1 MSNSLKRNILASII
15 ILLILTSVSAAA
27 QGLFTTPKSLVKA
40 EGYLSRNAFHPGS
53 TGYLAIKA
61 TIKDGWHI
69 NSYSPP
75 DKYLIP
81 TAVKV
86 ELPGGITAVKTLYP
100 EAEKKSLEISDTP
113 LPLYEGEVT
122 FGIIFKIDKDIKPD
136 EYKALAT
143 IEYQGCNNMTCI
155 QPAESRVEIKLNVS
169 PRGEQTEEI
178 NKAIFKA
185 PLFAGRD
192 IGQKNI
198 TTDYNSDHG
207 GSGRNQEG
215 KDETAYRGEVNKES
229 FGKIIESR
237 GILLTLLIIFLG
249 GLALNLTPCIYPLI
263 PITISFFGGQA
274 EGKVSKKLGLSLLY
288 VLGISITYS
297 ILGMLAATTGSLLG
311 SALQNP
317 WVISFISLVLVSLA
331 LSMFGLWEIRLP
343 MFLMKRTGEA
353 KKGSLG
359 ALLMGL
365 TVGIVAA
372 PCIGPFVLGL
382 LTYVGKIGNPFL
394 GFIMF
399 FTLAWGMGVPFI
411 ILGTASGSISRLPRS
426 GEWLDWVKQIFGF
439 ILIMM
444 AFYFARHILGRT
456 VTYTGYSLT
465 ALSAGIFLGW
475 IIKTE
480 GGGKAFNIIKK
491 TVALVWLVLAVFMI
505 IKPGGVIFKADQD
518 SKIKWIEYTSAEF
531 EKAKRSG
538 NPVMLDFSAD
548 WCIPCHE
555 LDDKTF
561 SDPLVSNLSKN
572 MVTIK
577 VDLTKSDSR
586 SEKIKKE
593 FNIKGVP
600 TIVFFNSKGEQIN
613 KLRVTGF
620 IEPEEL
626 AERLRLLSRKTPR
639 IQE

>member
-1 MSNSLKRNILASII
+1 MKDSLKRNILASVI
-15 ILLILTSVSAAA
+15 ILLILMPVSTPA
-27 QGLFTTPKSLVKA
+27 QDLFTTPESLVEA
-40 EGYLSRNAFHPGS
+40 EGHLSRDAFHPGS
-53 TGYLAIKA
+53 TGYLAIKVI
-61 TIKDGWHI
+61 IKDGWHI

-81 TAVKV
+81 TTVKV
-86 ELPGGITAVKTLYP
+86 VMPDGIKAVKTLYP

-113 LPLYEGEVT
+113 LPLYEGEVI
-122 FGIIFKIDKDIKPD
+122 FGIIFKIAGDIKPD

-143 IEYQGCNNMTCI
+143 IEYQGCNNMTCL
-155 QPAESRVEIKLNVS
+155 QPAESRAEIKLKVA
-169 PRGEQTEEI
+169 PRGEQTGEI

-185 PLFAGRD
+185 PPFARAD
-192 IGQKNI
+192 IGQENI
-198 TTDYNSDHG
+198 TTDSISGYGASG
-207 GSGRNQEG
+207 GTREG
-215 KDETAYRGEVNKES
+215 KDETASREEESKES
-229 FGKIIESR
+229 FGKMVESR

-274 EGKVSKKLGLSLLY
+274 GGKVSKKLGLSLLY

-297 ILGMLAATTGSLLG
+297 VLGMLAATTGSILG

-331 LSMFGLWEIRLP
+331 LSMFGLWEIRMP
-343 MFLMKRTGEA
+343 VFLMKRTGEA
-353 KKGSLG
+353 KKGSYG

-382 LTYVGKIGNPFL
+382 LTYVGRIGNPLL

-439 ILIMM
+439 ILIIM

-456 VTYTGYSLT
+456 ITYTGYAIT

-475 IIKTE
+475 IIKTD
-480 GGGKAFNIIKK
+480 GGGKTFNIIRK

-505 IKPGGVIFKADQD
+505 IKPGGAIFEADRE
-518 SKIKWIEYTSAEF
+518 SKIEWIEYTSAEL

-538 NPVMLDFSAD
+538 KPIMIDFSAD

-561 SDPLVSNLSKN
+561 SDPLVENLAEK
-572 MVTIK
+572 MVTIR
-577 VDLTKSDSR
+577 VDLTKSDPR

-593 FNIKGVP
+593 FKIKGVP
-600 TIVFFNSKGEQIN
+600 TILFFNSEGEQITG
-613 KLRVTGF
+613 LRVTGF

-626 AERLRLLSRKTPR
+626 AGR
-639 IQE
+639 IRQLK